1 MSDRPNVRILVVDDD
16 AGIALLLRRALEAEN
31 FLVDVAPDGL
41 EGERRLLEQ
50 DYDVALLDFQL
61 PYRTGLEILTA
72 LRQAGR
78 PTLVLM
84 LTVRHGESEVVAGL
98 DAGADDYIGKPF
110 SVVELVARVRALL
123 RRRREPAGDI
133 LEFGGIR
140 MDRAQR
146 RVEIDGHAIQLTP
159 REYELLEYLLRRP
172 NRVVSRGEL
181 LERVWGIRFHPGT
194 NVLDVHVSNVRRKLN
209 AHAPRARIRTERGVG
224 FALAVS

>member
-1 MSDRPNVRILVVDDD
+1 LSRITTWRCW
-16 AGIALLLRRALEAEN
+16 ISS
-31 FLVDVAPDGL
+31 
-41 EGERRLLEQ
+41 
-50 DYDVALLDFQL
+50 
-61 PYRTGLEILTA
+61 YRTGLEILTA